1 MKAALLAVLLLTGC
15 STIEQAFENRVLCSL
30 DRQQAAVISWW
41 SVFGLGQKIAKAD
54 ADIACA
60 ERAILIRMGQGT

>member
-1 MKAALLAVLLLTGC
+1 MKFIVVVAVLLSGC
-15 STIEQAFENRVLCSL
+15 STIEQAFENRVPCSL

-41 SVFGLGQKIAKAD
+41 SAFGLGQKIAKAD

-60 ERAILIRMGQGT
+60 EKAILIRMGQGT